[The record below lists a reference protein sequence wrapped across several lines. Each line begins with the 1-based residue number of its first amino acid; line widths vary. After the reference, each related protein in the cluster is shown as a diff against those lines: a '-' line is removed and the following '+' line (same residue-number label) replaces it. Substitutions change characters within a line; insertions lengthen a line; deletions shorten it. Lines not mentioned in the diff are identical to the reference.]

1 MQSVYIR
8 NIYKN
13 NIIDTNKIKDK
24 YKNKLLY
31 IPAIGILNNN
41 EKYKL
46 SKIIFDNS
54 KLFYGN
60 NKLLKLN
67 SNIYIQFE
75 GDAKIMSNKWYIKNI
90 LKIIENYNKIFNID
104 NFNIYIKIIKK
115 KKYNN
120 KFTGGYS
127 SYNAIELILYEELY
141 KDKLILKQL
150 IAHEILHL
158 YFPSI
163 SLKYGICYNEGFLDY
178 LSTILNFSKKNI
190 FYLTNLKIQNY
201 YYLKEPINKKFLK
214 QEKPYFIGYMYGYI
228 IDNNNIKI
236 IINYIKKY
244 LKKRKYMLIPW
255 NNKNYINFINN
266 LFINKLC
273 KKLI

>member
-104 NFNIYIKIIKK
+104 NFNIYIQIIQK